1 MVKMSELKNLIV
13 IDITDYEDTVLS
25 PTGIGA
31 TDAHN
36 IKEIKGKGTLLI
48 KNTSQ
53 KSRLW
58 NLSCDLKETINTNLN
73 KELNVGAINPNQEFK
88 QEYEIQNL
96 KEPCLKVIE
105 TFDAERDIS
114 GKINNA
120 FLYENTNKCNLKI
133 DLTNTLE
140 IPFTEITVTKE
151 IPPLLQDIDIK
162 SPNVGNAELGQE
174 EGKKILTWKIE
185 NLPPKQTAT
194 LEVLCIVNVKERKDQ
209 NLGNLRVNYLIDNK
223 ILTLIKPEV
232 RGETD
237 SMSGVTRE
245 EGSNPATWDCNV
257 EFINDSEFK
266 VRLEYVKVSHNI
278 PTGSENVVSETPNIE
293 LDPEQSWEKDFL
305 VDGQNVP
312 DLASEIEFTP
322 LFGVITRVIGEIIK
336 EPTIYH
342 VLSTEVHKTINPP
355 EVAAYANTD
364 MTIVNSI
371 PNLGTSNIDHL
382 EIIDEIPP
390 DFVPPLKDKDL
401 KIEVKNMGGVFE
413 IQNKVEFIEALEINP
428 DDQNPDSKHIITIRL
443 KGLKSQVPPNSE
455 ISMSY
460 PILARNPKPEVR
472 YNTPV
477 EVKANVFIK
486 GKEFI
491 ISPPEEPVINIK
503 YVARKLKTLKSV
515 KPGLSEGEFSISV
528 RIQNKGDVELEN
540 IVVTD
545 GIPSGFALTE
555 FTPPVGT
562 IHEKGKESEV
572 KIKIPE
578 LLGGKSININYNCS
592 GTGDYPRTEPHVL
605 VLGRDSSGELST
617 PSESISKTLSRSK
630 EIEIDGI
637 FNEFTRKINGGIK
650 TDELGALLED
660 NMDKLP
666 PGPARHQFAHF
677 IKEIKSMGN
686 VVVVGNISDEILSK
700 LNDLR
705 KNYA

>member
-1 MVKMSELKNLIV
+1 MSLKNLIV

-31 TDAHN
+31 TGAHD

-58 NLSCDLKETINTNLN
+58 NLSCDLKEIINTNLE
-73 KELNVGAINPNQEFK
+73 KVLTVGTVNPNQDFK

-105 TFDAERDIS
+105 TFDAERDLS
-114 GKINNA
+114 GKVNNA

-133 DLTNTLE
+133 DLTNPLE

-151 IPPLLQDIDIK
+151 MPPLLQDIEIK
-162 SPNVGNAELGQE
+162 SPNFGNAELGQE
-174 EGKKILTWKIE
+174 EGKKILTWKVE
-185 NLPPKQTAT
+185 NLPQKETAT
-194 LEVLCIVNVKERKDQ
+194 LEVYCVANVKERKDQ
-209 NLGNLRVNYLIDNK
+209 TLGNLRVNYLIDNK
-223 ILTLIKPEV
+223 ILTMIKPEV
-232 RGETD
+232 KGETD

-266 VRLEYVKVSHNI
+266 VRLENVKVTHKI
-278 PTGSENVVSETPNIE
+278 ATGSEGVVSENPNVE
-293 LDPEQSWEKDFL
+293 LEPEQSWEKDFP

-322 LFGVITRVIGEIIK
+322 LFGVISRVIGEIIK

-342 VLSTEVHKTINPP
+342 VLSTEIHKAINPP

-364 MTIVNSI
+364 MTIVNTI

-390 DFVPPLKDKDL
+390 DFVPPLINKDL
-401 KIEVKNMGGVFE
+401 KIEIKNMEGVAE
-413 IQNKVEFIEALEINP
+413 IQNKEEFIEALRINP
-428 DDQNPDSKHIITIRL
+428 DDQNPDSKHTISIRL

-455 ISMSY
+455 IVMSY
-460 PILARNPKPEVR
+460 PVLARNPKPDVR

-477 EVKANVFIK
+477 EIKANVFIK

-491 ISPPEEPVINIK
+491 ISPPEEPVIKIK

-515 KPGLSEGEFSISV
+515 KPGLSEGVFSISV
-528 RIQNKGDVELEN
+528 RIENK
-540 IVVTD
+540 
-545 GIPSGFALTE
+545 
-555 FTPPVGT
+555 
-562 IHEKGKESEV
+562 
-572 KIKIPE
+572 
-578 LLGGKSININYNCS
+578 
-592 GTGDYPRTEPHVL
+592 
-605 VLGRDSSGELST
+605 
-617 PSESISKTLSRSK
+617 
-630 EIEIDGI
+630 
-637 FNEFTRKINGGIK
+637 
-650 TDELGALLED
+650 
-660 NMDKLP
+660 
-666 PGPARHQFAHF
+666 
-677 IKEIKSMGN
+677 
-686 VVVVGNISDEILSK
+686 
-700 LNDLR
+700 
-705 KNYA
+705 